1 MDINDAVYNTLD
13 TFTDEIQESTKE
25 LDALEAE
32 IKSNKYTQQAL
43 KDEIF
48 PKRDAIRKKIDGTAE
63 KALSTANALIKQY
76 RDEAAEAN
84 YLDPSKLTDDVR
96 LLQPGITLTAGD
108 IQGML
113 KRNEGNRTMLQVIL
127 RYAEE
132 HKIDT
137 GNVVY
142 CGGEAEEKTAQELET
157 ILYYY
162 KKWIR
167 EKNAKSMLNEF
178 FHVTDPSRW

>member
-1 MDINDAVYNTLD
+1 MDINETVYNTLD

-25 LDALEAE
+25 LSSLEE
-32 IKSNKYTQQAL
+32 KIKSNRYTQQTL
-43 KDEIF
+43 KEDIY
-48 PKRDAIRKKIDGTAE
+48 PQRDAIRKRIDDTAE
-63 KALSTANALIKQY
+63 KAFNAANALIKQY
-76 RDEAAEAN
+76 RDDAAEAN
-84 YLDPSKLTDDVR
+84 YLDPSKLTDDVK

-167 EKNAKSMLNEF
+167 EKNAKAMLNEF